1 MAPILGR
8 QRSAVGNGKQRRGRT
23 HEQTFR
29 SFASSYPETFLAS
42 GGVGKLRIIE
52 TRSLPT
58 LTRFYPRRFI
68 FYVADPVSSTHE
80 QRGIQLWFHGQYAAY
95 DAGKQLL
102 FDLRQNAFH
111 LVFAE
116 GAHSLRFDVSQ

>member
-1 MAPILGR
+1 MRSPRGIRSEFRAYCINFSRNGKREWHRSRGR

-58 LTRFYPRRFI
+58 LTRFYPRRFT
-68 FYVADPVSSTHE
+68 FYVAGP
-80 QRGIQLWFHGQYAAY
+80 RQL
-95 DAGKQLL
+95 
-102 FDLRQNAFH
+102 
-111 LVFAE
+111 
-116 GAHSLRFDVSQ
+116 HS